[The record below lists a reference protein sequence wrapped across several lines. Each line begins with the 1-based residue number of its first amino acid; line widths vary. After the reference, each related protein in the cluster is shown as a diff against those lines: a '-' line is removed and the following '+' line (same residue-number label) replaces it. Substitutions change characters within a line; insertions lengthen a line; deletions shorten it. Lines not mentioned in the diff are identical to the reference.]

1 MSPSRKA
8 FDKLI
13 ATGFIPCIS
22 GHISGTIYD
31 SADGT
36 GTFLILTIGRGN
48 RHFRAKLSPEETFDL
63 TRFLQSLQ
71 TQHRTPSP

>member
-13 ATGFIPCIS
+13 ATSFIPCIS
-22 GHISGTIYD
+22 GHIGGTIYD

-36 GTFLILTIGRGN
+36 VSRQLSRAGLCHQCS
-48 RHFRAKLSPEETFDL
+48 RHQQFHHAICQLHGFIAG
-63 TRFLQSLQ
+63 
-71 TQHRTPSP
+71 